1 LPRKVTFSMPSEFF
15 LFGRADRSAKVRL
28 AAMTPGRTG
37 PDQCGDE
44 HLTGCMI
51 RAGSYRLASGNA
63 AETNC

>member
-1 LPRKVTFSMPSEFF
+1 
-15 LFGRADRSAKVRL
+15 
-28 AAMTPGRTG
+28 MTPGRTG

-63 AETNC
+63 AETNCWSVTSRGVTV